1 MHDSKKFINII
12 AKYLVLYNHKEKEY
26 FSNKINYDLKI
37 FEIYKLE
44 KDNETFKNNY
54 LNVIACNKARE
65 IIKKLHNEIQKEIEA
80 ISLSKKLKNYDIC
93 EDGMIHTNF
102 INIDIDVYG
111 DIEDKLKI
119 LKDIEY
125 KLSRL
130 NEKEFINM
138 DMEEIKN
145 NYIKPLKDIGMESL
159 KYMGLSIY

>member
-1 MHDSKKFINII
+1 
-12 AKYLVLYNHKEKEY
+12 
-26 FSNKINYDLKI
+26 
-37 FEIYKLE
+37 
-44 KDNETFKNNY
+44 
-54 LNVIACNKARE
+54 
-65 IIKKLHNEIQKEIEA
+65 
-80 ISLSKKLKNYDIC
+80 
-93 EDGMIHTNF
+93 MIHTNF